1 MRKYSANRLADAH
14 VVETVEQHQTIVIP
28 GMGAYKEGF
37 CLLLLA
43 RLPDSS
49 LLNQVIAVV
58 VMTMPL
64 SLMHATSL

>member
-1 MRKYSANRLADAH
+1 MRKYGAYSLAAAH
-14 VVETVEQHQTIVIP
+14 VVETFEQHQTIVKP
-28 GMGAYKEGF
+28 GMVAYKEDF

-49 LLNQVIAVV
+49 LLYQIIAVV

-64 SLMHATSL
+64 NLMHATSL